1 MPVRQV
7 VKPTKTTVRYIVQS
21 IKNAM
26 GIECESGLERDLALV
41 LEFSPLVAF
50 YEEQPQKFQI
60 PAEPKA
66 FTTIPDMRVTLI
78 NGEERLLEAKYARS
92 AKKLEVR
99 HQQVEKHLKTLG
111 YRYQVL
117 TERHIRPNQIVI
129 DNCLYLNGFRS
140 RSKRSAEELSIYVP
154 KGTFRLEELIEILG
168 DSQLAMELIARQL
181 IYHDFTKILSQKSE
195 LRACRLGD
203 FDFLTPFFI

>member
-1 MPVRQV
+1 MRVRKV
-7 VKPTKTTVRYIVQS
+7 VMRSRVTVRYIVQS

-26 GIECESGLERDLALV
+26 AIECESGLERDLALV
-41 LEFSPLVAF
+41 LEFSPRVAS
-50 YEEQPQKFQI
+50 YQEQPKEFQI
-60 PAEPKA
+60 SAEPKA
-66 FTTIPDMRVTLI
+66 FTTIPDMLVTLS
-78 NGEERLLEAKYARS
+78 NGDKRFLEAKYARS
-92 AKKLEVR
+92 AKKLEER

-117 TERHIRPNQIVI
+117 TENDIRPNQIVL

-140 RSKRSAEELSIYVP
+140 RSKRSTEELSRYVP
-154 KGTFRLEELIEILG
+154 KGTFSLKELIEILG

-181 IYHDFTKILSQKSE
+181 VYHNFTKILSQKSE
-195 LRACRLGD
+195 LRACRPGD